1 MSKALRRVLQ
11 IGLAHKKYV
20 FLLITLGAVST
31 LLSAAVP
38 FYIQSLIENLGKM
51 NTDDILKNIGIILLL
66 YTASTIVYLY
76 SGFVSNFA
84 ETKAAAWLKRKL
96 FISTLLSENINPGD
110 ALSRIQSDT
119 EIVGRMGMSLIPAI
133 IIEAFS
139 LIIGVTVIF
148 RLNPYLG
155 AVTLLTLPVYGLSL
169 RAFIHGLKLA
179 SSEERK
185 RYSESVTAFKEGID
199 GRLDIKTLDAFDYL
213 IKRVSERLDRWVN
226 ASKRVAFYSTASY
239 GLQSYLSTILPLL
252 VLLSGIVFVK
262 NGMATLSS
270 VIATF
275 TYLGRVYYPVE
286 RFAFFWS
293 SYHRA
298 VPIIERIWEFIE
310 IEPFL
315 ERSTCTPED
324 WDIELQGVSLSR
336 EGSQVLKEI
345 SERIAFGKNLGIVG
359 PSGVGKTTLA
369 LIISGIIRPTKG
381 KVKIG
386 KCPPESLLGRE
397 LIYVPSQPY
406 LFEGTVR
413 ENIALGKNLTDSEIV
428 EILKTVE
435 LEELNPD
442 LPIEEGGK
450 NLSLGQRQRIALARA
465 LARNPRIM
473 ILDEAT
479 SGMDSERE
487 ARILQRLRKME
498 MTLII
503 ISHRLSTVRDMEEIW
518 VLDDGRIL
526 CRGRHEE
533 LFRSCEKYRELF
545 KEQEKGK
552 DGL

>member
-1 MSKALRRVLQ
+1 MNNTLRRVLQ
-11 IGLAHKKYV
+11 IGLAHKKYM
-20 FLLITLGAVST
+20 FLLIALGTVST

-38 FYIQSLIENLGKM
+38 FYIQSLIENLSRMDTG
-51 NTDDILKNIGIILLL
+51 DILKNIGIIIFL

-96 FISTLLSENINPGD
+96 FISTLLLENINPGD

-139 LIIGVTVIF
+139 LVIGVTVIF

-155 AVTLLTLPVYGLSL
+155 VVTLLTLPVYGLSL
-169 RAFIHGLKLA
+169 RAFIHELKLA

-226 ASKRVAFYSTASY
+226 ASRRVAFYSTASY

-262 NGMATLSS
+262 NGIATLSS

-298 VPIIERIWEFIE
+298 IPVIDRIWEFIE
-310 IEPFL
+310 IDPSL
-315 ERSTCTPED
+315 ERPVCAPEN
-324 WDIELQGVSLSR
+324 WDIELQGVSVSR
-336 EGSQVLKEI
+336 ERNQVLKET
-345 SERIAFGKNLGIVG
+345 SGRIAFGKNLGIVG

-381 KVKIG
+381 EVKIG
-386 KCPPESLLGRE
+386 KCSPESLLGRE

-406 LFEGTVR
+406 LFEGTIR
-413 ENIALGKNLTDSEIV
+413 ENIALGKNITEDEIA
-428 EILKTVE
+428 ELLKTVE
-435 LEELNPD
+435 LGELSPD
-442 LPIEEGGK
+442 LFIEEGGR

-465 LARNPRIM
+465 LARNPR
-473 ILDEAT
+473 L
-479 SGMDSERE
+479 
-487 ARILQRLRKME
+487 
-498 MTLII
+498 
-503 ISHRLSTVRDMEEIW
+503 
-518 VLDDGRIL
+518 
-526 CRGRHEE
+526 
-533 LFRSCEKYRELF
+533 
-545 KEQEKGK
+545 
-552 DGL
+552 